1 MSDVKISQLPSA
13 SSAANN
19 AVLPIVDSGTTSQLT
34 IANLAGSLPQVT
46 SSISASF
53 ANNATS
59 ASYALTASFALNA
72 GGAINTGSF
81 ATTGSNTF
89 KGDQTISGSI
99 TVTNTIKGT
108 GSLILQP
115 DANDVRYLQV
125 YNTSPT
131 DTHITASGGQLFL
144 GDDQTYVK
152 VDNYGSV
159 DRIDI
164 VAGNLINVSSS
175 VQFTGSV
182 SSANGFTGSLQGT
195 ASFAISASFAPGGSG
210 PISVSGSTLYSND
223 PVTSGFTTINGI
235 FFGSNAGLNATSADS
250 SNFLGFE
257 AGNGA
262 TNSGYANFI
271 GYQAGWSAPEALLSN
286 FIGFQAG
293 WNADSASDANFVGY
307 QAGFQ
312 ATRANFSN
320 FMGWGAGSNATSAS
334 YSNFIGFKAGA
345 STSPSSNNIV
355 IGTNITLANSR
366 KDSVNIGGIIFA
378 TGSYSTTTGN
388 AFSGSMTEA
397 KVGINKSLPEY
408 TLDVS
413 GSGNFTNGLNITGSS
428 FTIGNIQVNSQTLG
442 VLALGVTGSTTI
454 SDGSLRVRESSTDV
468 AGGFL
473 VNPASDFFSFAQQDA
488 STELTIAL
496 SGSIAFGFGNA
507 PSATRFLSTKG
518 FQFTTNAGRNVEVSS
533 SFKVSGSADFN
544 AGLTITSGS
553 LSVGNGFTVLTTVSQ
568 SLNFVDDAAAATGGV
583 PLGGLYRSGSFVLI
597 RLV

>member
-19 AVLPIVDSGTTSQLT
+19 AVLPIVASGTTSQLT

-53 ANNATS
+53 ATNANTATSATS
-59 ASYALTASFALNA
+59 ASFALNTTSASFALNTTSASFALNA
-72 GGAINTGSF
+72 RS
-81 ATTGSNTF
+81 
-89 KGDQTISGSI
+89 
-99 TVTNTIKGT
+99 
-108 GSLILQP
+108 
-115 DANDVRYLQV
+115 
-125 YNTSPT
+125 
-131 DTHITASGGQLFL
+131 
-144 GDDQTYVK
+144 
-152 VDNYGSV
+152 
-159 DRIDI
+159 
-164 VAGNLINVSSS
+164 
-175 VQFTGSV
+175 
-182 SSANGFTGSLQGT
+182 
-195 ASFAISASFAPGGSG
+195 ASFAISASWAPGGSSG
-210 PISVSGSTLYSND
+210 PISVSGTTLYSND
-223 PVTSGFTTINGI
+223 PSTGGGFSTINSI
-235 FFGSNAGLNATSADS
+235 FLGNNAGKGASAAQQSNFLGLNAGSGSVNAYS
-250 SNFLGFE
+250 SNFLGAY
-257 AGNGA
+257 AGDSATNAASSNFFGAGAGGGA
-262 TNSGYANFI
+262 TNANN
-271 GYQAGWSAPEALLSN
+271 SN
-286 FIGFQAG
+286 FIGDNAG
-293 WNADSASDANFVGY
+293 SYANEAAYSNFFGTNAGGGASSASY
-307 QAGFQ
+307 
-312 ATRANFSN
+312 SN
-320 FMGWGAGSNATSAS
+320 FIGNSAGSAATNANNSNFIGADAGLNATSAS

-378 TGSYSTTTGN
+378 TGSYSTTIGN